1 MFKPTS
7 AKDRVNYGESL
18 MPPAGYRLE
27 RAVGTTYSL
36 DFETLTAIAISLG
49 LIEDTDSELVNNPI
63 SMLNAL
69 QKVSDKIVIFCE
81 AGQIKSPGKS
91 NKLFLM
97 LEKMIVPVTL
107 PFNQKTHGYS
117 AFHPKTWLLEYVNRE
132 GDRLYRFAIMS
143 RNLTFDHSWDVSC
156 ALDGKITDSRDAKT
170 KPIIDFLQFL
180 MKQINGESANSE
192 NQSKT
197 LQSLIQSIQMV
208 HFDVDASLFSD
219 FIFMPLGIG
228 TGSYPMIKDPLFC
241 DNFHDLVVVSPFI
254 SGSIIASLNDKQKN
268 LQGTN
273 RTLITR
279 RTELSKISQKQ
290 AANFDVYVMK
300 DDVVDGESSIS
311 EENGD
316 GIDQESAKQDIHAKI
331 FLRRKN
337 SDVSLYLGSMNATYG
352 AINSNVEMMLCLKTD
367 NRILNGYKFLTDLMG
382 EDRESKKNPFEL
394 VIPDKAA
401 VEEPLTP
408 KDKAEKI
415 IKRICRLNMS
425 ASVSVTKDNRYDVTL
440 NVLNEVPTEL
450 VMIRP
455 LLSQKSSA
463 LLPQIVFHSLEVL
476 QVSEFY
482 VVSVTIDDYSLER
495 VIMIPTAGIPGE
507 RDAEIIKSVIKDKKS
522 FIEYIAFILGEDYIQ
537 AYLENKKASSYSGK
551 WSTADDIPAVYEKM
565 LRTSLNE
572 PERLEE
578 INYIMKIIKE
588 DSIIPEEFRRMY
600 KVFSDTVLAK

>member
-27 RAVGTTYSL
+27 HAVGTTYSL

>member
-7 AKDRVNYGESL
+7 AKDRINYGESL

-69 QKVSDKIVIFCE
+69 QKVSDKIVVFCE

-97 LEKMIVPVTL
+97 LEKMIVPVAL
-107 PFNQKTHGYS
+107 PFDKKTHGYS
-117 AFHPKTWLLEYVNRE
+117 AFHPKTWLLEYIDRE
-132 GDRLYRFAIMS
+132 GAKTYRFVIMS
-143 RNLTFDHSWDVSC
+143 RNLTFDHSWDVAC
-156 ALDGKITDSRDAKT
+156 ALDGKTTDSRDVKT
-170 KPIIDFLQFL
+170 KPIVDFLRFL
-180 MKQINGESANSE
+180 VKQINGGSTNSE

-197 LQSLIQSIQMV
+197 LQSLIQTIQTV

-219 FIFMPLGIG
+219 YVFMPLGIG
-228 TGSYPMIKDPLFC
+228 TGSYPMLRDSLFF

-254 SGSIIASLNDKQKN
+254 SGSIIAGFNDKRKT
-268 LQGTN
+268 LPGTN

-279 RTELSKISQKQ
+279 RTELAIIAQKQ
-290 AANFDVYVMK
+290 ASNFDVYVMK
-300 DDVVDGESSIS
+300 DSVVDGESAIS
-311 EENGD
+311 EENGAAS
-316 GIDQESAKQDIHAKI
+316 DQEAATQDIHAKV

-382 EDRESKKNPFEL
+382 EDRDSKKNPFEL

-408 KDKAEKI
+408 KDEAEKI
-415 IKRICRLNMS
+415 IKKICRLNMS
-425 ASVSVTKDNRYDVTL
+425 ASVSITKDNRYDVIL
-440 NVLNEVPTEL
+440 SVANEVPSEE

-455 LLSQKSSA
+455 LLSKKSSA
-463 LLPQIVFHSLEVL
+463 LLPRTVFQSLELL

-482 VVSVTIDDYSLER
+482 VISVIIEDYSLER

-507 RDAEIIKSVIKDKKS
+507 RDAEIIKSVINDKKS
-522 FIEYIAFILGEDYIQ
+522 FIEYIAFILGEDYVQ

-565 LRTSLNE
+565 LRTSLTE

-578 INYIMKIIKE
+578 INYIMKIVKE
-588 DSIIPEEFRRMY
+588 DSIIPEEFRDMY

>member
-97 LEKMIVPVTL
+97 LEKMIAPVTL

-117 AFHPKTWLLEYVNRE
+117 AFHPKTWLLEYVNWE
-132 GDRLYRFAIMS
+132 GNRFYRFAIMS

-180 MKQINGESANSE
+180 KKQINGESANSE

-228 TGSYPMIKDPLFC
+228 AGSYPMIKDPLFC

-254 SGSIIASLNDKQKN
+254 SGSIIASLNDKQKT

-316 GIDQESAKQDIHAKI
+316 GTDQESAKQDIHAKI

-408 KDKAEKI
+408 MDKAEKI

-425 ASVSVTKDNRYDVTL
+425 ASVSITKDNRYDVTL

>member
-107 PFNQKTHGYS
+107 PLDQKTHGYS

-316 GIDQESAKQDIHAKI
+316 VIDQESAKQDIHAKI

-425 ASVSVTKDNRYDVTL
+425 ASVSLTKNNRYDVTL

-463 LLPQIVFHSLEVL
+463 FLPQIVFHSLEVL

>member
-156 ALDGKITDSRDAKT
+156 ALDGKISDSRDAKT

-180 MKQINGESANSE
+180 KKQINGESANSE

-219 FIFMPLGIG
+219 FFFMPLGIG

-316 GIDQESAKQDIHAKI
+316 VIDQESAKQDIHAKI

-425 ASVSVTKDNRYDVTL
+425 ASVSITKNNRYDVTL

-455 LLSQKSSA
+455 LLSQKSSV